1 MIYAR
6 ACQLLPNAAI
16 AASRSPGSRDIDV
29 RPAYPARI
37 YFRPASSRI
46 AASAARPLSV
56 SVYAPLSRLCAMNP
70 RMTMDWPG
78 QRSSLGRSR
87 VDQRGARPG
96 DGRPSDGQLTAVG
109 ILAHAMPFA
118 RVDS

>member
-70 RMTMDWPG
+70 RIATACIARAVIPTVAWSMPVAAQNRMP
-78 QRSSLGRSR
+78 SSGK
-87 VDQRGARPG
+87 
-96 DGRPSDGQLTAVG
+96 
-109 ILAHAMPFA
+109 H
-118 RVDS
+118 